1 MIEAPL
7 NCFKNKLADGFQFS
21 KGPTSSFALF
31 PRRYCGVFRHGLSK
45 EVESRASAVGYPHH
59 SPHPPSQNP
68 TSQYCEFQCLE
79 EVKTGT
85 FVLRRFGALDFLLI
99 PHLTVLLGSIG
110 HRMRLTDG
118 EQNLRAGTLDCLLD
132 LRSKVLSDSNS
143 TSYASK
149 RLKGR
154 TLALAH
160 SRLPS
165 PLRSPSQNT
174 FCQHFKG
181 AKTGRLEQGHYGLSP
196 PSRHPQPPFQNNSDS
211 VLKR

>member
-7 NCFKNKLADGFQFS
+7 NCFKNKLADGSQFS
-21 KGPTSSFALF
+21 EGPTSSFALF

-59 SPHPPSQNP
+59 SRHPPSQDP
-68 TSQYCEFQCLE
+68 TSQYFEFECLE

-85 FVLRRFGALDFLLI
+85 FGLRRFGAFDLLLI
-99 PHLTVLLGSIG
+99 THLTVLLGSIR
-110 HRMRLTDG
+110 HRMRLIDG
-118 EQNLRAGTLDCLLD
+118 EQDLHAGKLDCLPN
-132 LRSKVLSDSNS
+132 LRSKAQSDRNS

-154 TLALAH
+154 TLVLAH

-165 PLRSPSQNT
+165 PLGSPSQNT
-174 FCQHFKG
+174 FYQHFKG
-181 AKTGRLEQGHYGLSP
+181 AKTGRLAQGHYGLSP
-196 PSRHPQPPFQNNSDS
+196 PSRPLQPPFQNNSDS
-211 VLKR
+211 VLGG